1 MSKFSLAAKAA
12 FNRVTNALNC
22 CARPNRSNVVAP
34 SPAASFHGNSVSF
47 ADARGTELASIHS
60 SRTSLFSRG
69 DHVDEPLF
77 SKSAN
82 TDTESQV
89 VAHEIADRAQ
99 QEAAGQ
105 LYKGAT
111 TTLPAHAT
119 IANQKNESKK
129 LAADVKASIEGSK
142 SNAHLPKGKV
152 KRVVGNTHV
161 NLALGRFKA
170 NKVQPFALPSIP
182 EDKAIAS
189 ISVNTQTAPAKAAR
203 SNTGA
208 PSEFGA
214 SQWTDATTS
223 VSGTRVIPAKQE
235 TLVGKAPSQ
244 FGTETWTD
252 RTTSVSGGSKQGD
265 AKPKFMVDL
274 TQTPGT
280 SYFTSHIP
288 QSSVGTQSAQEK
300 PKFMVDLTQTP
311 GTSYFTSHIPQS
323 SVVSKEDDVLASD
336 STTNSGVRPNAKIA
350 QRNREDLLA
359 FAKQHNVAVPKDASN
374 EQIRNLILRSVSFEN
389 VHPPKGLVRKAGSV
403 LSEPTTK
410 QEHIVAEQSKE
421 AFVNKDHNAM
431 LHATIMRWLESSDS
445 SATSSQVSDRSS
457 VILASLRQLQD
468 GPVVEESQVG
478 GKLVNAEQL
487 KEAQDYLARM
497 AAKRPS
503 SGVWS
508 NGFGADGVIVPNTFP
523 GLKGDAALYP
533 LTEKEKAKVAANSA
547 PIVAPAKSEVAPDV
561 VAKAASPLAS
571 VVEESTDGAVDEAE
585 ENARFFDAFNA
596 VFASILGGEIH
607 SFGVNNAAEEASVA
621 PEQTVL
627 SRHSSLAS
635 TQIDTGTDSDQSVL
649 TDDTQARA
657 DRAKIKTPS
666 VISVESKGEEQ
677 LRAQLL
683 VQNALL
689 KQQSKMFEIAL
700 AEQAAQERAAAAAL
714 AKVSRASSSTG
725 ASAVSKT
732 RSAVTAIEE
741 GKDVV
746 LPLRSASEVANPK
759 TPGVVT
765 DAEVQAALNGRVSM
779 MSGVAFESEVQ
790 TDALPV
796 VSTAKKPVIMHTEQ
810 QIFVL
815 PINQ

>member
-12 FNRVTNALNC
+12 FNRVANALNC

-34 SPAASFHGNSVSF
+34 SPTASFHGNSVSF
-47 ADARGTELASIHS
+47 ADARGTELASIHG

-77 SKSAN
+77 GNSTN
-82 TDTESQV
+82 THYDSQV
-89 VAHEIADRAQ
+89 IAGEIADRAQ

-182 EDKAIAS
+182 EDKAIAT
-189 ISVNTQTAPAKAAR
+189 ISVNTQTAPAK
-203 SNTGA
+203 
-208 PSEFGA
+208 
-214 SQWTDATTS
+214 
-223 VSGTRVIPAKQE
+223 QE
-235 TLVGKAPSQ
+235 TLIGKAPSQ
-244 FGTETWTD
+244 FGTDNWTD

-265 AKPKFMVDL
+265 AKPKFVVDL

-410 QEHIVAEQSKE
+410 QERIVAEQSKE

-497 AAKRPS
+497 ATLRNS
-503 SGVWS
+503 SEVYS

-547 PIVAPAKSEVAPDV
+547 PIVAPAKSEVAPAQDSASFIAGMLGAASTINV
-561 VAKAASPLAS
+561 EKAAFGVSSKAASPVAS
-571 VVEESTDGAVDEAE
+571 VVEESTDGATDEAE
-585 ENARFFDAFNA
+585 KNAAFWALFESKFPNAFDA
-596 VFASILGGEIH
+596 S
-607 SFGVNNAAEEASVA
+607 SVDDGAQEVTAA

-635 TQIDTGTDSDQSVL
+635 TQIDTGTDSSESVL

>member
-12 FNRVTNALNC
+12 FNRVANALNC

-34 SPAASFHGNSVSF
+34 SPTASFHGNSVNFS
-47 ADARGTELASIHS
+47 DARGTELASIHS

-69 DHVDEPLF
+69 DHVDEPIF
-77 SKSAN
+77 GNPA
-82 TDTESQV
+82 TTHYDSQV
-89 VAHEIADRAQ
+89 IALEIADRAQ

-182 EDKAIAS
+182 EDKAIAT
-189 ISVNTQTAPAKAAR
+189 ISVNTQTAPAK
-203 SNTGA
+203 
-208 PSEFGA
+208 
-214 SQWTDATTS
+214 
-223 VSGTRVIPAKQE
+223 QE
-235 TLVGKAPSQ
+235 TLIGKAPSQ
-244 FGTETWTD
+244 FGTDNWTD

-265 AKPKFMVDL
+265 AKPKFVVDL

-410 QEHIVAEQSKE
+410 QERIVAEQSKE

-478 GKLVNAEQL
+478 DKLVNAEQL

-497 AAKRPS
+497 ATLRNS
-503 SGVWS
+503 SEVYS

-533 LTEKEKAKVAANSA
+533 LTEKEKANVAANSA
-547 PIVAPAKSEVAPDV
+547 PIAAPAKSEVAPAV

-571 VVEESTDGAVDEAE
+571 VVEESTDGASIEAE
-585 ENARFFDAFNA
+585 KNAAFWALFESKFPHAFDA
-596 VFASILGGEIH
+596 S
-607 SFGVNNAAEEASVA
+607 SVDDGAQEVTAA

-635 TQIDTGTDSDQSVL
+635 TQIDTGTDSESVL

-666 VISVESKGEEQ
+666 VISVESKGEKQ
-677 LRAQLL
+677 LRTELL
-683 VQNALL
+683 AQNALL

-700 AEQAAQERAAAAAL
+700 AEQAAQEKAAAAAL

-732 RSAVTAIEE
+732 RSAVTAIDES
-741 GKDVV
+741 KDVV

-759 TPGVVT
+759 TPGLVT

>member
-12 FNRVTNALNC
+12 FNRVANALNC

-182 EDKAIAS
+182 EDKAIAT
-189 ISVNTQTAPAKAAR
+189 ISVNTQTAPAK
-203 SNTGA
+203 
-208 PSEFGA
+208 
-214 SQWTDATTS
+214 
-223 VSGTRVIPAKQE
+223 QE
-235 TLVGKAPSQ
+235 TLIGKAPSQ
-244 FGTETWTD
+244 FGTDNWTD

-265 AKPKFMVDL
+265 AKPKFVVDL

-410 QEHIVAEQSKE
+410 QERIVAEQSKE

-478 GKLVNAEQL
+478 DKLVNAEQL

-497 AAKRPS
+497 ATLRNS
-503 SGVWS
+503 SEVFS

-571 VVEESTDGAVDEAE
+571 VVEESTDGASIEAE
-585 ENARFFDAFNA
+585 KNARFFDAFNT

-621 PEQTVL
+621 QQQTVL

-657 DRAKIKTPS
+657 DRAKLKTPS
-666 VISVESKGEEQ
+666 VISVENKSEEQ
-677 LRAQLL
+677 LRAQLAA
-683 VQNALL
+683 QNDLL
-689 KQQSKMFEIAL
+689 KQQIALIELGL
-700 AEQAAQERAAAAAL
+700 AEQAAQEKAAAAAL
-714 AKVSRASSSTG
+714 TKVSRASSSTG

-759 TPGVVT
+759 TPGIVT

>member
-12 FNRVTNALNC
+12 FNRVANALNC

-34 SPAASFHGNSVSF
+34 SPTASFHGNSVSF
-47 ADARGTELASIHS
+47 ADARGTELASIHG

-77 SKSAN
+77 GNSTN
-82 TDTESQV
+82 THYDSQV
-89 VAHEIADRAQ
+89 IAGEIADRAQ

-182 EDKAIAS
+182 EDKAIAT
-189 ISVNTQTAPAKAAR
+189 ISVNTQTAPAK
-203 SNTGA
+203 
-208 PSEFGA
+208 
-214 SQWTDATTS
+214 
-223 VSGTRVIPAKQE
+223 QE
-235 TLVGKAPSQ
+235 TLIGKAPSQ
-244 FGTETWTD
+244 FGTDNWTD

-265 AKPKFMVDL
+265 AKPKFVVDL

-410 QEHIVAEQSKE
+410 QERIVAEQSKE

-478 GKLVNAEQL
+478 DKLVNAEQL

-497 AAKRPS
+497 ATLRNS
-503 SGVWS
+503 SEVYS